1 MGKRKIESKIRI
13 LINKYRK
20 LQKSEGRE
28 KFPGDPYRMKY
39 DTLKSRIDSFVPD
52 QSKGIEDI
60 KPIEETTFEEE
71 KAIDETVDKVVEE
84 QEKKQ
89 LYNPETRMDKT
100 NGYLNDFVSI
110 SEALSKP
117 SIPIQPISKDS
128 EQEIDEDDNEDFE
141 EVNEFEDGASI
152 DESIS
157 FEDDFEGEPKQSFMP
172 LGELASL
179 ITDLHDHLP
188 LITSR
193 MYAKVIMEDKG
204 TFAEAR
210 LIDKKVRQYTI
221 DGKEINLSEK
231 ERELYEL
238 YSQVEDYKENS
249 KPNEQTKLLLK
260 RAWEIQL
267 RKWGYDNIDVD
278 KHSLAFAYG
287 MLGIQMGLPFLP
299 HIGKIRFRKKN
310 KK

>member
-1 MGKRKIESKIRI
+1 MGKRKIESKIRV
-13 LINKYRK
+13 LINEYRK

-39 DTLKSRIDSFVPD
+39 NTLKSRIDGFVQD
-52 QSKGIEDI
+52 ESKGIEDI
-60 KPIEETTFEEE
+60 KAIEETNL
-71 KAIDETVDKVVEE
+71 INEE
-84 QEKKQ
+84 QTEEVERPVQVELPSKN
-89 LYNPETRMDKT
+89 YSD
-100 NGYLNDFVSI
+100 DFVSI

-117 SIPIQPISKDS
+117 SIPIQPILKES
-128 EQEIDEDDNEDFE
+128 EEEIDEHDKKDLEDI
-141 EVNEFEDGASI
+141 NEFDDGASI

-157 FEDDFEGEPKQSFMP
+157 FDDDFEGEPQQSFMP

-179 ITDLHDHLP
+179 ITDLHDHIP

-287 MLGIQMGLPFLP
+287 LLGIQLGLPFLP
-299 HIGKIRFRKKN
+299 HIGKIKFRKKN

>member
-1 MGKRKIESKIRI
+1 MGKRKIESKIRV
-13 LINKYRK
+13 LINEYRK

-39 DTLKSRIDSFVPD
+39 NTLKSRIDGFVQD
-52 QSKGIEDI
+52 ESKGIEDI
-60 KPIEETTFEEE
+60 KAIEETNL
-71 KAIDETVDKVVEE
+71 INEE
-84 QEKKQ
+84 QTEEVERPVQVELPSKN
-89 LYNPETRMDKT
+89 YSD
-100 NGYLNDFVSI
+100 DFVSI

-117 SIPIQPISKDS
+117 SIPIQPILKESEEESDEHDKKDL
-128 EQEIDEDDNEDFE
+128 EDI
-141 EVNEFEDGASI
+141 NEFDDGASI

-157 FEDDFEGEPKQSFMP
+157 FDDDFEGEPQQSFMP

-179 ITDLHDHLP
+179 ITDLHDHIP

-287 MLGIQMGLPFLP
+287 LLGIQLGLPFLP
-299 HIGKIRFRKKN
+299 HIGKIKFRKKN